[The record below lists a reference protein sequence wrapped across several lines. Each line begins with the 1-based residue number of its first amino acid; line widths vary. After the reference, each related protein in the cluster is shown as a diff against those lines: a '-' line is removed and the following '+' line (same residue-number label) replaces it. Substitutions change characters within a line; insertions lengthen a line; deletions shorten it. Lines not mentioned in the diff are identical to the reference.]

1 MNLKINYG
9 NMMNAILIMF
19 YFSVLFF
26 AGTLE
31 SKGQN
36 IFKNSDMKLPDILV
50 AEDGRKIKNI
60 DDWEN
65 IRRPEILELFETY
78 VYGKIP
84 NNKMNIRF
92 KVIKENNNALFGNAI
107 SKEVIVSFSNGIDSL
122 HMNILIFLP
131 KHKNESVPLFLG
143 MNFYGNHTIH
153 PDPNISITPNYVN
166 NKTEFC
172 ITDHKASH
180 LSRGVRANRWP
191 VERIIERGYGLAT
204 IYYGDMDPDYHD
216 EFQNGIHKLFDKS
229 DNNRNPASWGAI
241 SAWAYGISKAMDY
254 FEIDTDIDH
263 KRVAVIGHS
272 RLGKTALW
280 AGAMDQRFALT
291 ISNNSGCGG
300 AALSRRKT
308 GETLSDINSRFPHW
322 FCKNFHEFNN
332 NENNLPVDQH
342 MLLAL
347 ISPRPVYIASAVK
360 DKWADPQG
368 EYLSLYYAGPAYN
381 LYNEDTLDIIN
392 LPELNTPKIKGKL
405 GYHIRS
411 GGHDLTKYDWERYMD
426 FADIQLLE

>member
-26 AGTLE
+26 VGTLE

-84 NNKMNIRF
+84 NNKVNIRF

-241 SAWAYGISKAMDY
+241 SAWAYGLSKAMDY

-308 GETLSDINSRFPHW
+308 GETLSDINSRFTHW

-332 NENNLPVDQH
+332 NENNVPVDQH

-381 LYNEDTLDIIN
+381 LYNEDTLDIID
-392 LPELNTPKIKGKL
+392 LPELNTTKIKGKL